1 MVQQNDIEDISK
13 VVNQKFDSFVRVGR
27 SLLLSFQYN
36 KENCPTYLSSMTS
49 QELKEGLINLSLADK
64 AEIIQS
70 LTKNLSKGGKG
81 ITKTPGVCGGEACI
95 AGTRIAVWL
104 LVEAQQLGIS
114 EAQLLQ
120 DYPHITAAD
129 LVNAWAYADAH
140 PEEIAELIRA
150 NNEAVV

>member
-1 MVQQNDIEDISK
+1 
-13 VVNQKFDSFVRVGR
+13 
-27 SLLLSFQYN
+27 
-36 KENCPTYLSSMTS
+36 MT
-49 QELKEGLINLSLADK
+49 LKELENQILALPPTEK

-70 LTKNLSKGGKG
+70 LTKSISSGAKG

-104 LVEAQQLGIS
+104 LVEARRLGIS

-120 DYPHITAAD
+120 DYPHISAAD

-140 PEEIAELIRA
+140 PEEIEAVIRA
-150 NNEAVV
+150 NEVA

>member
-1 MVQQNDIEDISK
+1 M
-13 VVNQKFDSFVRVGR
+13 NQ
-27 SLLLSFQYN
+27 
-36 KENCPTYLSSMTS
+36 
-49 QELKEGLINLSLADK
+49 QELEHQFLTLSPADK
-64 AEIIQS
+64 VAIVQRLTQS
-70 LTKNLSKGGKG
+70 LSISGKG

-129 LVNAWAYADAH
+129 LVNAWAYADAY
-140 PEEIAELIRA
+140 PEEIAAAIYA
-150 NNEAVV
+150 NNEVV

>member
-1 MVQQNDIEDISK
+1 MTHQEIES
-13 VVNQKFDSFVRVGR
+13 Q
-27 SLLLSFQYN
+27 LL
-36 KENCPTYLSSMTS
+36 T
-49 QELKEGLINLSLADK
+49 LSLSDK
-64 AEIIQS
+64 AEIVQS
-70 LTKNLSKGGKG
+70 LTKQLKMSGKG

-129 LVNAWAYADAH
+129 LVNAWVYANAFS
-140 PEEIAELIRA
+140 EEITAVISA
-150 NNEAVV
+150 NNEAA

>member
-1 MVQQNDIEDISK
+1 VFANFHPNHLDTIKPSP
-13 VVNQKFDSFVRVGR
+13 
-27 SLLLSFQYN
+27 N
-36 KENCPTYLSSMTS
+36 KSWCPMT
-49 QELKEGLINLSLADK
+49 LKELENQILALPPTEK

-70 LTKNLSKGGKG
+70 LIQSISNGGKG

-104 LVEAQQLGIS
+104 LVEARRLGIS

-120 DYPHITAAD
+120 DYPHISAAD

-140 PEEIAELIRA
+140 PEEIEAVIRA
-150 NNEAVV
+150 NEVA

>member
-1 MVQQNDIEDISK
+1 
-13 VVNQKFDSFVRVGR
+13 
-27 SLLLSFQYN
+27 
-36 KENCPTYLSSMTS
+36 MTL
-49 QELKEGLINLSLADK
+49 QELETQLQALTPAERADAIQILTQTLSTRS
-64 AEIIQS
+64 Q
-70 LTKNLSKGGKG
+70 G

-104 LVEAQQLGIS
+104 LVEAQQIGLS

-140 PEEIAELIRA
+140 PEEIAAAIHA
-150 NNEAVV
+150 NNRVT